1 MFKVWCYNT
10 SRNEYFIKEF
20 YDKKK
25 FNDFTR
31 KCKFSEKIK
40 IIAKEVIDI

>member
-1 MFKVWCYNT
+1 MFKVWCYNVN
-10 SRNEYFIKEF
+10 RDEYFIKEF